1 MSLCYLCL
9 NQCLIHERYID
20 KFITNNLH
28 SRRNKKYVIM
38 LFRLAPYL
46 FSKYD
51 LSNSVLCGIHIPFQE
66 LNQSYDFIFN
76 VYFHQPHLTF
86 SDYEICD
93 NCSQHICPM
102 HQKYN
107 PINYKRCH
115 YCLKGWCVC
124 LNCMYSSSEKA
135 LCDKLHKKKQ
145 IVVEQKVVK
154 EDEQKEVKE
163 DEQKEDE
170 QKEIEEDYYKMFD
183 LILDYD
189 KKN

>member
-28 SRRNKKYVIM
+28 SQRNKKYIII

-46 FSKYD
+46 FNKYN
-51 LSNSVLCGIHIPFQE
+51 LSNSVLRGINIPFE
-66 LNQSYDFIFN
+66 MNQTFEFIFN

-93 NCSQHICPM
+93 NCSQYICPI

-115 YCLKGWCVC
+115 YCLKSWCVC
-124 LNCMYSSSEKA
+124 LNCMYSSSEKG
-135 LCDKLHKKKQ
+135 LCDKLHTKK
-145 IVVEQKVVK
+145 
-154 EDEQKEVKE
+154 
-163 DEQKEDE
+163 
-170 QKEIEEDYYKMFD
+170 EEKAEEAEEADYKMFD
-183 LILDYD
+183 LILEYE
-189 KKN
+189 KKD